1 MDGMAAVR
9 VSRRGVESIRRGH
22 PWIYRSA
29 VVQHS
34 ISRSEAGHERA
45 SRPGGGSIVSIL
57 DEVGQPLGCGV
68 WDPVSPIAVRV
79 WSLDPRA
86 RLDAAMFRARLERAI
101 EIRRRLFADG
111 ATTAYRLVH
120 GEGDRVPAFV
130 VDRYG
135 DVAVLRIDGDAARA
149 VSADLLRDVEAPL
162 RAIGIT
168 TLLEREGR
176 RGEAPEL
183 RPVFGPA
190 REKVEVKEHG
200 VPFVVD
206 LARGQ
211 KTGAFLDQRE
221 NRRRVG
227 ELVARRAAAGGAPV
241 RVLNLFSYA
250 GGFSLRA
257 ALAGGAVTSVDV
269 ATAAH
274 ATAQESFRLAGVD
287 PRAHAFV
294 TADCFA
300 WLEAAARRGERWDVV
315 VSDPPSF
322 APSEKAKPK
331 GIAAYRALHRACVDV
346 LADGGSFVAASC
358 SSHVTAEDFAATLDD
373 TALGRAD
380 LRLLEQHGAP
390 ADHPTLPAFPEGR
403 YLKLCLLE

>member
-1 MDGMAAVR
+1 MAGVV
-9 VSRRGVESIRRGH
+9 VSRRALDSARRGH

-29 VVQHS
+29 VVQQS
-34 ISRSEAGHERA
+34 ASPSGSSPEEAGT
-45 SRPGGGSIVSIL
+45 IVDIV
-57 DEVGQPLGCGV
+57 DEAGQVAGCGV

-79 WSLDPRA
+79 WSLEPGA
-86 RLDAAMFRARLERAI
+86 RLDARMFRTRLERAI
-101 EIRRRLFADG
+101 EIRRRLFIDG
-111 ATTAYRLVH
+111 TTTAHRLLN

-130 VDRYG
+130 VDRYA

-149 VSADLLRDVEAPL
+149 VSAELLRDIEAPL

-168 TLLEREGR
+168 TLLERTGR
-176 RGEAPEL
+176 RGEAAEV
-183 RPVFGPA
+183 RARFGPM

-206 LARGQ
+206 LVRGQ

-221 NRRRVG
+221 NRSRIG
-227 ELVARRAAAGGAPV
+227 ELVAQRVRASSGQPV
-241 RVLNLFSYA
+241 RVLNLFSYT
-250 GGFSLRA
+250 GGFSLHA
-257 ALAGGAVTSVDV
+257 ALAGGTVTSVDV
-269 ATAAH
+269 AMAAH

-300 WLEAAARRGERWDVV
+300 WLESAKNRGDRWDLVI
-315 VSDPPSF
+315 SDPPSF

-331 GIAAYRALHRACVDV
+331 GIAAYRSLHRACANV
-346 LADGGSFVAASC
+346 LAAGGTFVAASC

-373 TALGRAD
+373 AALGRAD
-380 LRLLEQHGAP
+380 LRLLEQFGPP

-403 YLKLCLLE
+403 YLKLFVLS